1 MRAWVQWTWQ
11 LTAVAV
17 CAVLLHLPVVQAAT
31 PAAPQAAST
40 AAPTTA
46 STTASTTAL
55 KARPPPRL
63 ISLVPSLT
71 EAVCLLQACDLLV
84 GVDRHSNWPASVQG
98 LPKLGGLDDTPLEQL
113 VALRPSLVLLP
124 PSSRLIP
131 RLKELGIE
139 TLALPTQS
147 HADVRAAL
155 NAIGARLQRSAVAT
169 QLWNDA
175 QADIRQAAQRIPE
188 PMRGRRVYVEVSSEP
203 HAAGPSSFI
212 GQTLQQLG
220 LRNIAP
226 EELGPFPR
234 LNPEFIV
241 RAQPDVVIASSASF
255 EKMPTRPGWA
265 GLKALNDKACSLPPQ
280 RWEVL
285 VRPGPRLG
293 TAAHTLADCL
303 SQVGLG
309 KRTP

>member
-1 MRAWVQWTWQ
+1 MRVWVQRAWRC
-11 LTAVAV
+11 TAAAV
-17 CAVLLHLPVVQAAT
+17 CGVLLHLAMAQAAP
-31 PAAPQAAST
+31 PARSNVPAPS
-40 AAPTTA
+40 PSS
-46 STTASTTAL
+46 STTTPNAYPQL
-55 KARPPPRL
+55 RVV
-63 ISLVPSLT
+63 SLVPSLT
-71 EAVCLLQACDLLV
+71 EAVCLLQACDQLV

-98 LPKLGGLDDTPLEQL
+98 LPKLGGLDDTPLEPL
-113 VALRPSLVLLP
+113 VALRPGLVLLP

-147 HADVRAAL
+147 HADVQAAL
-155 NAIGARLQRSAVAT
+155 KAIGARLQRSALAT
-169 QLWNDA
+169 QLWEDA
-175 QADIRQAAQRIPE
+175 QAEIRQAAQRIPGHV
-188 PMRGRRVYVEVSSEP
+188 RGRRVYVEVSSEP
-203 HAAGPSSFI
+203 HAAGPTSFI

-220 LRNIAP
+220 LHNIAP

-241 RAQPDVVIASSASF
+241 RAQPDVVIASSTSF

-265 GLKALNDKACSLPPQ
+265 GLKALNDKACSLPAQ

-303 SQVGLG
+303 SKVALG
-309 KRTP
+309 RQTP